1 MRVSSFSRFSATAIS
16 IFAVIYLV
24 TMYHVGES
32 LSKSQAQYK
41 GYQALISLTTV
52 KFNRT
57 IVEYLKTGDVTLLSR
72 AQKQLALI
80 VKQAQSLHIDELS
93 NQIESQANSLAH
105 NIDTKFRGMGNI
117 KSSHNLIANRAS
129 NFRGDFPI

>member
-1 MRVSSFSRFSATAIS
+1 MRVSSFSRLSATAIS

-41 GYQALISLTTV
+41 GYQVLISLTTV

-57 IVEYLKTGDVTLLSR
+57 IVEYLQTGDVTLLSR

-93 NQIESQANSLAH
+93 NQIESHVQETKLDQKTPSIIPGNVSPSYMNLSQDNS
-105 NIDTKFRGMGNI
+105 NNEKN
-117 KSSHNLIANRAS
+117 
-129 NFRGDFPI
+129 